1 MLENTTIFLIINM
14 ISAIPYSLIS
24 PLLPTLGQ
32 KNNLSE
38 TILGWIISLYPLS
51 MSIFS
56 PIIPILG
63 KKYSRIKLLS
73 FATFFI
79 SVITV
84 LYAFLLYISNKT
96 LLLIIIF
103 SMRIFHGICSAIASI
118 LLYSLTISYA
128 EKGKTQ
134 SSLGR
139 LEVAY
144 SIGSSTG
151 FLVDSIFYKIGGYQL
166 PFFVAGFCS
175 FISFCLTFKIND
187 KNNQNDNEEK
197 KEEDNYNYFKYLYN
211 PEIVAIL
218 IGFVLIMITI
228 TFYIPCLTNHLN
240 INYSISVSMA
250 SLLYITPIIPYIIIM
265 HFLDSITAKFGNY
278 ITFISGIIALG
289 IANVMIYP
297 VPPLPQSFIVVFIG
311 LLICANETVPAF
323 IPGIVILSKNIKKM
337 DKSIDEMSANDI
349 ASVLYSMCMESGD
362 FLGPVLGGYL
372 SEKFGFKLCCVI
384 VSIIVMT
391 YSAIFI
397 LLFFGKIKNDIKMIN
412 QEKKLKEM

>member
-1 MLENTTIFLIINM
+1 M
-14 ISAIPYSLIS
+14 
-24 PLLPTLGQ
+24 
-32 KNNLSE
+32 
-38 TILGWIISLYPLS
+38 
-51 MSIFS
+51 
-56 PIIPILG
+56 
-63 KKYSRIKLLS
+63 
-73 FATFFI
+73 
-79 SVITV
+79 
-84 LYAFLLYISNKT
+84 
-96 LLLIIIF
+96 
-103 SMRIFHGICSAIASI
+103 
-118 LLYSLTISYA
+118 
-128 EKGKTQ
+128 
-134 SSLGR
+134 
-139 LEVAY
+139 AY

-187 KNNQNDNEEK
+187 KNNQKDNEEK

-265 HFLDSITAKFGNY
+265 HFLDSITA
-278 ITFISGIIALG
+278 GIIALG

-297 VPPLPQSFIVVFIG
+297 VPPLPQSFIIVFIG

-362 FLGPVLGGYL
+362 FLGPVLGGY
-372 SEKFGFKLCCVI
+372 I
-384 VSIIVMT
+384 WI
-391 YSAIFI
+391 
-397 LLFFGKIKNDIKMIN
+397 
-412 QEKKLKEM
+412 

>member
-32 KNNLSE
+32 KNNLSD

-187 KNNQNDNEEK
+187 KNNQKDNEEK

-278 ITFISGIIALG
+278 ITFISGIISLG

-362 FLGPVLGGYL
+362 FLGPVFGGYL

-412 QEKKLKEM
+412 QEKKQKEM